1 MSVCKDVCNF
11 SFTNTK
17 NVVVQVV
24 VRSDDEVYWVMEGP
38 RYVGEFANLDE
49 IENYF
54 YQNYSVDVDLSKF
67 KVDLSK
73 AV

>member
-17 NVVVQVV
+17 GVVVQVII
-24 VRSDDEVYWVMEGP
+24 RTDDEVYWVMEGP
-38 RYVGEFANLDE
+38 RYVGEFTNLDE
-49 IENYF
+49 VENYF
-54 YQNYSVDVDLSKF
+54 YQNYSVEVDLSKF

-73 AV
+73 TA